1 MKIILR
7 QDVKGLGKEG
17 ELKDVKDGYAR
28 NFLLPK
34 ELVYS
39 ATEDNI
45 RLLEAENRRKKR
57 KEERELED
65 KKALAEKIRKISCTI
80 STRVGEKETLFG
92 SVTKE
97 DIITALFQE
106 QKIKLEKQSV
116 LLSEPIKK
124 LGVYKVPLRLASG
137 IESELKVWVVK
148 ER

>member
-45 RLLEAENRRKKR
+45 RLLEAENKRKKR
-57 KEERELED
+57 KEERELGD

-97 DIITALFQE
+97 DIVAAFFQE

-124 LGVYKVPLRLASG
+124 LGIYKVPLRLAPG